1 MNIKQIETFVRI
13 VELGSFQAAATVL
26 FASPSTVSARIK
38 ELERYIGI
46 ELFDRSFHRAQLTPK
61 GHEFHA
67 HAQQLV
73 AFTTSLSGQIRA
85 PQAMTGL
92 VRLGVVGVVANTW
105 LPGLVGS
112 LRDTY
117 PLVTLRIDVHL
128 TRWLMERLAEGKLD
142 LAIVAGPV
150 SDPELHCEVL
160 GYDQFV
166 WMASGTASGP
176 GQVPLEGTEPL
187 TPAALARHPVLS
199 LTEESHHYPVVRN
212 WFREGGVSPSPAATC
227 NNMNV
232 LAALTMQGLG
242 VSLLPRHG
250 YREALA
256 AGRLRELATTPPL
269 PQVGFSMVYR
279 KQRIPALG
287 EALVRLARAASGLHG
302 SLPEA
307 APGAGPALPQPPR

>member
-61 GHEFHA
+61 GHEFYA
-67 HAQQLV
+67 HARQLV
-73 AFTTSLSGQIRA
+73 AFTTSLSGQIRS
-85 PQAMTGL
+85 PLAMTGL

-105 LPGLVGS
+105 LPALVGS
-112 LRDTY
+112 LREAY
-117 PLVTLRIDVHL
+117 PMVTLRIDVNL

-166 WMASGTASGP
+166 WMAAGAMSAP
-176 GQVPLEGTEPL
+176 GEAPPDGIEPL
-187 TPAALARHPVLS
+187 TPQALARHPVLS

-212 WFREGGVSPSPAATC
+212 WFREGGVNLNPAASC

-250 YREALA
+250 YRKALA

-279 KQRIPALG
+279 KERIPALAD
-287 EALVRLARAASGLHG
+287 ALVRLARAASGLQEG
-302 SLPEA
+302 QPEVA
-307 APGAGPALPQPPR
+307 SAQDLKGPQPPR